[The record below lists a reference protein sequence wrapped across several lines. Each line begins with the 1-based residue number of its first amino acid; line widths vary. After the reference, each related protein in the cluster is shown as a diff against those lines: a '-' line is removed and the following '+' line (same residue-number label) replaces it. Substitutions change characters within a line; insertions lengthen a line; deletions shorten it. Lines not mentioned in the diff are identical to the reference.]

1 MAIIAE
7 LITPLGKCGLESN
20 HLLSQSYSS
29 DYAVVFSVHGTAR
42 TKCSLARNCQTCPL
56 DNKNTTKS
64 CYTTPEHFLPIFG
77 ITPQSHPEYFI

>member
-1 MAIIAE
+1 MSIIAE

-20 HLLSQSYSS
+20 HSLSQSYNNN
-29 DYAVVFSVHGTAR
+29 YAVVFSIHGTAR
-42 TKCSLARNCQTCPL
+42 IRCSLDCQTCPL
-56 DNKNTTKS
+56 DNKHPTKS